1 MLGDGTEYPRCSA
14 PLPWIWKS
22 FLARH
27 WHEQKQCGFEVQIT
41 FKLPKLL
48 CSEAIDWQHLLQ
60 FGDLRW
66 WPRPKIW
73 NPHRPLKSWRNALD
87 LAVFQLVALLKPSRV
102 SGDCTLEAAPC
113 NAFTTLGLKA
123 RHMDPEVQKWFAMFK
138 FRRLESS
145 YAAFPRRFFMTLRL
159 DFGVGCDWPQPL
171 LAIFTNRLQACL
183 QPLYLEQARNFETPD
198 FRLTAKWNAANVCHN
213 FHWFPISTD
222 LVVLC
227 I

>member
-1 MLGDGTEYPRCSA
+1 MGQSTPAAVLRYLESEKAFLQGTDTNRSN
-14 PLPWIWKS
+14 
-22 FLARH
+22 
-27 WHEQKQCGFEVQIT
+27 EVQIT
-41 FKLPKLL
+41 FKLPKLCL
-48 CSEAIDWQHLLQ
+48 SEAIDWQHLLQ
-60 FGDLRW
+60 FGDMLRLLRW

-183 QPLYLEQARNFETPD
+183 QPLYLEQAILDWQQNEMRQMFAIISID
-198 FRLTAKWNAANVCHN
+198 FQ
-213 FHWFPISTD
+213 FPQT
-222 LVVLC
+222 
-227 I
+227 